1 MMSDYA
7 SSSWAVLSRR
17 HLLLFAIGVIVLAC
31 AFAQSWLLHHEL
43 VDCLPYKIMTISDRS
58 RVVAQIAFRC
68 GPLVAV
74 GVVAS
79 NALLK
84 ERSLRTWLISLGAT
98 VACPLVFIITYRLLT
113 PTPTPNLQA
122 PDFGIDAAWSQFLR
136 AIGFSSVA
144 GLICSGVSIGL
155 VKRAFKR
162 FWSRSA

>member
-1 MMSDYA
+1 MSNYA
-7 SSSWAVLSRR
+7 SGSRGVLSRR
-17 HLLLFAIGVIVLAC
+17 HLLLFAIGAIVLAC

-43 VDCLPYKIMTISDRS
+43 VDCLPCKIMSISDRY
-58 RVVAQIAFRC
+58 RVAAQVAFWR
-68 GPLVAV
+68 GPLAAV
-74 GVVAS
+74 GVVAA
-79 NALLK
+79 NALLA
-84 ERSLRTWLISLGAT
+84 EQSLRTWLISLGAT
-98 VACPLVFIITYRLLT
+98 VACPLVFIIIYRLLT

-122 PDFGIDAAWSQFLR
+122 PDFGSDAAWSQFLR